1 MLRRNLLFAL
11 LSLSHILTG
20 QKASVLVESRDI
32 LTYPYSDPN
41 PLPVLA
47 EGNSE
52 IFPYHLFNTYSLKG
66 IMQKWEVVKLENDYI
81 IVYILPGNGGKVWGA
96 VEKSTGKEFI
106 YRNEVVKYRDI
117 SMRGPWTS
125 GGIEFNFGLIGHN
138 PSTSVPVD
146 YKTTEN
152 ADGSVSCIVGSLDL
166 PSRTK
171 WGVEI
176 RLPANK
182 AYFETRALWTNPTVL
197 PQTYYNWMT
206 AAAVVSDDL
215 EFAYPGNQE
224 VGHGGE
230 QFPWPVDREGRDL
243 SMYKNNAFGSD
254 RSAHIVGEYNDFM
267 GGYYHNSEF
276 GFGHWAL
283 YDEMPGH
290 KLFLWSQS
298 RSGGIWEDL
307 LTDTDGQYYEFQA
320 GRMFNQY
327 GGTTAFETPIS
338 QTPFNPGLSDRWT
351 EIWFPV
357 KDIGGLSDVSPMG
370 VLHVKVADGKLQVG
384 INALSDANAKIIV
397 KSGDKVI
404 LTEEK
409 TFRPMDV
416 YKNSISWSAGDD
428 YEVVVEAMDLK
439 YSPSKKEYLKRPFV
453 TTMPKGLTTA
463 ASLYQ
468 EGVQL
473 KDARKYSH
481 AKVLFKKCLEK
492 DPLYIDALACL
503 AELSYRSVKYDSAL
517 YYANNALQLDT
528 YHPAAN
534 FFAGVSYMARG
545 SLVDAVES
553 LGWAARS
560 PEFRSVAYS
569 QMAVVE
575 LRLNNKELAE
585 HYANLALDYNRYCF
599 NAMEVLAVS
608 YRRSGETALAD
619 KYINSI
625 SQLDQLNHFA
635 DYERSLLHP
644 SAENDLKF
652 TSSIKNEMP
661 YQTYLELSLIYYG
674 FGSKDEALKVLEKSP
689 VHPLITLWRAY
700 LKDDSSLLNEVAIA
714 SPAFVFPY
722 RTETVSALK
731 WALSKNPGWKFKYYL
746 ALNYYAI
753 QREAEA
759 MELLKN
765 CGQEPDYAP
774 FYLTRAELIKPMDDK
789 NVLSDLESAR
799 KLAPDDW
806 RTMGKLID
814 YYEKNHDYPKELDLA
829 TIAYKKHKD
838 NQIIGIKY
846 VIALINNRQYAK
858 SVKTLGGMN
867 ILPNEGASLG
877 KVVFEQ
883 ANLFLSMDLIEQK
896 KYGEAIK
903 MIEKSKE
910 WPENLGVGQ
919 PYNVDTRIQDYLNV
933 YCLEKL
939 RKSGET
945 TGLKK
950 SIIDY
955 AGKYEYPS
963 FNDILSIKTV
973 NASGDIAAVEA
984 IVKKIQDSDNP
995 VQMWVVA
1002 TAKNDQKAIAG
1013 LEKELAANTS
1023 FLIIKRV
1030 LEVTSK

>member
-1 MLRRNLLFAL
+1 
-11 LSLSHILTG
+11 
-20 QKASVLVESRDI
+20 
-32 LTYPYSDPN
+32 
-41 PLPVLA
+41 
-47 EGNSE
+47 
-52 IFPYHLFNTYSLKG
+52 
-66 IMQKWEVVKLENDYI
+66 
-81 IVYILPGNGGKVWGA
+81 
-96 VEKSTGKEFI
+96 
-106 YRNEVVKYRDI
+106 
-117 SMRGPWTS
+117 
-125 GGIEFNFGLIGHN
+125 
-138 PSTSVPVD
+138 
-146 YKTTEN
+146 
-152 ADGSVSCIVGSLDL
+152 
-166 PSRTK
+166 
-171 WGVEI
+171 
-176 RLPANK
+176 
-182 AYFETRALWTNPTVL
+182 
-197 PQTYYNWMT
+197 
-206 AAAVVSDDL
+206 
-215 EFAYPGNQE
+215 
-224 VGHGGE
+224 
-230 QFPWPVDREGRDL
+230 
-243 SMYKNNAFGSD
+243 
-254 RSAHIVGEYNDFM
+254 
-267 GGYYHNSEF
+267 
-276 GFGHWAL
+276 
-283 YDEMPGH
+283 
-290 KLFLWSQS
+290 
-298 RSGGIWEDL
+298 
-307 LTDTDGQYYEFQA
+307 
-320 GRMFNQY
+320 
-327 GGTTAFETPIS
+327 
-338 QTPFNPGLSDRWT
+338 
-351 EIWFPV
+351 
-357 KDIGGLSDVSPMG
+357 
-370 VLHVKVADGKLQVG
+370 
-384 INALSDANAKIIV
+384 
-397 KSGDKVI
+397 
-404 LTEEK
+404 
-409 TFRPMDV
+409 
-416 YKNSISWSAGDD
+416 
-428 YEVVVEAMDLK
+428 
-439 YSPSKKEYLKRPFV
+439 
-453 TTMPKGLTTA
+453 
-463 ASLYQ
+463 
-468 EGVQL
+468 
-473 KDARKYSH
+473 
-481 AKVLFKKCLEK
+481 
-492 DPLYIDALACL
+492 
-503 AELSYRSVKYDSAL
+503 
-517 YYANNALQLDT
+517 
-528 YHPAAN
+528 
-534 FFAGVSYMARG
+534 
-545 SLVDAVES
+545 
-553 LGWAARS
+553 
-560 PEFRSVAYS
+560 
-569 QMAVVE
+569 
-575 LRLNNKELAE
+575 
-585 HYANLALDYNRYCF
+585 
-599 NAMEVLAVS
+599 
-608 YRRSGETALAD
+608 
-619 KYINSI
+619 
-625 SQLDQLNHFA
+625 
-635 DYERSLLHP
+635 
-644 SAENDLKF
+644 
-652 TSSIKNEMP
+652 MP

-722 RTETVSALK
+722 RIETVSALK

-759 MELLKN
+759 MELLKA

-896 KYGEAIK
+896 KYAEAIK

-1002 TAKNDQKAIAG
+1002 TAKNDLNAISA